1 MMSFSLY
8 TQTEL
13 QRERERERE
22 RESYRE
28 RERDLKI
35 DLMPTTALTGLDG
48 AVAAI

>member
-13 QRERERERE
+13 QRERERERAT
-22 RESYRE
+22 E